1 MVGILG
7 GTRGE
12 VVKHMQL
19 QVVTISVQSLQRSR
33 RFYEEILAFEP
44 ETFYEATRWQSY
56 RLDGGGG
63 FGIAETQ
70 DLQRTENADII
81 NFSVDDVQALW
92 HRVRGQVDVEEE
104 LAMAPWGTYK
114 FVIRDPDGFRLGFV
128 GEPRG

>member
-1 MVGILG
+1 M
-7 GTRGE
+7 E
-12 VVKHMQL
+12 L
-19 QVVTISVQSLQRSR
+19 QVVTISVRSLERSR
-33 RFYEEILAFEP
+33 RFYEEILEFEP
-44 ETFYEATRWQSY
+44 EIFYEATRWQSY
-56 RLDGGGG
+56 RLDGRGG

-92 HRVRGQVDVEEE
+92 HRVCHQVDVEEE